1 MDHTSAILERLLSLH
16 PKRIDLS
23 LDRIERL
30 LEAHGRPQDRL
41 PPVIHVAGTNGKGST
56 IAFMRA
62 FLEAA
67 GRRVHVYTSPHLV
80 AFNERIRLASEG
92 GGRLVEETA
101 LADALLVAERAN
113 AGELI
118 TFFEITTAAAF
129 LLFAEAPADALLL
142 ETGLGGRL
150 DATNVVEAPLATVIT
165 PIGMDH
171 MQFLG
176 NGLAAIAG
184 EKAGIV
190 KRGIPVI
197 SAPQREEVVAVI
209 ERAAARARAPL
220 LLGGQE
226 WSVVEER
233 GRLVFQDDRSLIDL
247 PAPRL
252 VGRHQFVNA
261 GTAVAAL
268 RAAGI
273 CPSTAD
279 LEKGL
284 DTVDWPARLQRLKSG
299 RLVAAA
305 PREAE
310 IWLDG
315 GHNPDA
321 GEAIASF
328 MADLEERVSRPLFL
342 IAGMLNTKDPA
353 GFFAPFSG
361 LARHVFA
368 VPIPGTEAAMD
379 PADLAR
385 AAVRAQLSAEPVSSV
400 QTALRLLEENWR
412 YEPPPRVLICGSLYL
427 AGDVLHQNQSLP
439 T

>member
-1 MDHTSAILERLLSLH
+1 MDHASAILERLLSLH

-30 LEAHGRPQDRL
+30 LDALGRPQDRL
-41 PPVIHVAGTNGKGST
+41 PPVIHVAGTTGKGSA

-80 AFNERIRLASEG
+80 AFNERIRLGAEG

-113 AGELI
+113 AGEPI

-129 LLFAEAPADALLL
+129 LLFAERPADLLLL

-150 DATNVVEAPLATVIT
+150 DATNVVETPLASVIT

-176 NGLAAIAG
+176 DDLTAIAG
-184 EKAGIV
+184 EKAGII
-190 KRGIPVI
+190 KRGVPVI
-197 SAPQREEVVAVI
+197 SAPQRDEVAAVI

-220 LLGGQE
+220 FLGGQE

-233 GRLVFQDDRSLIDL
+233 GRLVFQDDKSLIDL

-252 VGRHQFVNA
+252 VGRHQLINA
-261 GTAVAAL
+261 GTAVATL

-273 CPSTAD
+273 CPPAAD
-279 LEKGL
+279 LETGL
-284 DTVDWPARLQRLKSG
+284 DTVEWPARLQRLKSG
-299 RLVAAA
+299 RLVDIA
-305 PREAE
+305 PRDAE

-342 IAGMLNTKDPA
+342 IAGMLATKDPA
-353 GFFAPFSG
+353 GFLAPFAG

-368 VPIPGTEAAMD
+368 VRVPGSEAGLE
-379 PADLAR
+379 PAELAR
-385 AAVRAQLSAEPVSSV
+385 AAVRMQLSAEPVSSV

-427 AGDVLHQNQSLP
+427 AGDVLHQNQTTP
-439 T
+439 A